1 VHSRDWGC
9 QHERHIALAVLG
21 LRPFDANAIEEHG
34 PTTPVFFRAAEMELT
49 RRKAGD
55 AERVTKYDD
64 GDYHS
69 IEWSY
74 KNGAL
79 AYTFKWS
86 DDNSNCSVSVFDSH
100 E

>member
-1 VHSRDWGC
+1 
-9 QHERHIALAVLG
+9 
-21 LRPFDANAIEEHG
+21 
-34 PTTPVFFRAAEMELT
+34 LT

>member
-1 VHSRDWGC
+1 
-9 QHERHIALAVLG
+9 LARAAGAAHRLYSSASFVPQAA
-21 LRPFDANAIEEHG
+21 RPVC
-34 PTTPVFFRAAEMELT
+34 TAEMELT